1 MPTKPRRIDGVDLS
15 HHNPVTE
22 AALRAAKGAGVRFV
36 YHKAT
41 EGAGYVDPT
50 YATRRALA
58 KLVGIP
64 FGAYHFARPARGD
77 AGQEANHFL
86 KIAKPA
92 KGDLAPCLD
101 LETTEGLT
109 MAELRAWAAEWV
121 AIVRKATGVEPVVYT
136 PFDLGTKGL
145 RWRPRYNAS
154 NTPPVLPWDLWQFS
168 NGTSGV
174 PNNVAGLGRV
184 DLNTWAEGKDLSA
197 IPRVGAKPPKPA
209 PTTVRVRVGHAS
221 MQFSDND
228 EQHAHDAEAAFAH
241 AEARGYACLT
251 GTEAGAGAGNLT
263 RELTRAAK
271 RHGYRFH
278 RAHGDW
284 VAVRKDLGPVVSK
297 GYVPVHG
304 SHNAIK
310 DPNPGNYAPKGIPW
324 VKVDASKHGIGVIT
338 FGAGH
343 FLTKGAKPSQTLPGP
358 ANHHTLN
365 EQHAKAVGVW
375 ARRHAKGNALV
386 LWGADVNRNDRDLDV
401 LSGAPLTTCWDEL
414 GKWPNTGHGPI
425 DVIASYDGDGRVEC
439 RAARVWDDKALKLH
453 TDHYLIEATYDVR
466 VLPTSTSSAR

>member
-1 MPTKPRRIDGVDLS
+1 MATKPRRIDGVDLS
-15 HHNPVTE
+15 HHNPVSE

-50 YATRRALA
+50 YAGRRALA
-58 KLVGIP
+58 KLVGLP

-86 KIAKPA
+86 KVAKPA

-109 MAELRAWAAEWV
+109 MAELRAWAAAWCDV
-121 AIVRKATGVEPVVYT
+121 VRKATGVEPVVYS

-168 NGTSGV
+168 NGASGV
-174 PNNVAGLGRV
+174 PNSVAGLGRV

-197 IPRVGAKPPKPA
+197 IPRVGAKAEPPKA
-209 PTTVRVRVGHAS
+209 DTVRVRVGHS
-221 MQFSDND
+221 SQQFSDSPA
-228 EQHAHDAEAAFAH
+228 QHKADAEAVFAH
-241 AEARGYACLT
+241 AETRGYACLT
-251 GTEAGAGAGNLT
+251 GTEAGAGSGNLNA
-263 RELTRAAK
+263 ELRRAAK

-278 RAHGDW
+278 ARHSLW
-284 VAVRKDLGPVVSK
+284 VAVRKDLGPVVGT
-297 GYVPVHG
+297 GYVHVLD
-304 SHNAIK
+304 SHDASG
-310 DPNPGNYAPKGIPW
+310 DPNPGDYTPRGIPW

-338 FGAGH
+338 FGASH
-343 FLTKGAKPSQTLPGP
+343 FLTKGRHPSQTKPGP
-358 ANHHTLN
+358 LNHHTLN
-365 EQHAKAVGVW
+365 DKYAAAVGAW
-375 ARRHAKGNALV
+375 ARRHGKGSALV
-386 LWGADVNRNDRDLDV
+386 LWGADVNRVDRTDDV
-401 LSGAPLTTCWDEL
+401 LDGAPLTTCWDEL
-414 GKWPNTGHGPI
+414 GKWPNTGHGNI
-425 DVIASYDGDGRVEC
+425 DVIASYDGDGRVKC
-439 RAARVWDDKALKLH
+439 KGARAWDDKALALH
-453 TDHYLIEATYDVR
+453 TDHYLIEATYAVR